1 MQVAKKCLPASHFVN
16 SCLQDSLG
24 RQYLKLR
31 PTSPAAVHLVCG
43 KSVRN
48 ASLSNL
54 QKLTDLKAMRNNALL
69 EQSGQASSASL
80 FGGEEDGHA
89 NKKRKVC
96 FKEQIVQ
103 VNVAGAPV
111 SILCPAKRACISD
124 LMVQLDK
131 DMLYATLM
139 HLRSGDIDQEATA
152 TKRSYNLT
160 GKYRKD

>member
-1 MQVAKKCLPASHFVN
+1 MQVAKKCLPASHFVYG
-16 SCLQDSLG
+16 CLPLG
-24 RQYLKLR
+24 RQHLKLR

-103 VNVAGAPV
+103 VNVAGVPV

-139 HLRSGDIDQEATA
+139 HLRSA